1 MNIDEALILME
12 STVEEDINGLTPKDR
27 LLFWA
32 NLLEFKKA
40 KIQRIPF
47 EPVDSGA
54 AKIIIQYADNIDY
67 NTRGFFRAF
76 GRPKRGLT
84 LLGAGPGVLRPGQSS
99 KR

>member
-1 MNIDEALILME
+1 MNIDEALTLME

-54 AKIIIQYADNIDY
+54 AKIIIQYADNTTSTHQD
-67 NTRGFFRAF
+67 F
-76 GRPKRGLT
+76 
-84 LLGAGPGVLRPGQSS
+84 S
-99 KR
+99 KPLDESKED

>member
-1 MNIDEALILME
+1 MNIDEALTLME

-54 AKIIIQYADNIDY
+54 AKIIIQYADNTTTTYEGLSEPLDD
-67 NTRGFFRAF
+67 
-76 GRPKRGLT
+76 PKED
-84 LLGAGPGVLRPGQSS
+84 
-99 KR
+99 